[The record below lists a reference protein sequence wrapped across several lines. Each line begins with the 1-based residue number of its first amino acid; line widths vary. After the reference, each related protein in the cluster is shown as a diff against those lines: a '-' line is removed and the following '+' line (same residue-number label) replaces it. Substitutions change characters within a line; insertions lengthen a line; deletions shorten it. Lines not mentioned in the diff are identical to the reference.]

1 MAADDPWQEI
11 IDELNRYDRR
21 NMAAIQEVVQEVTL
35 PGARHLGELLDN
47 LRQQY
52 DDNGAF
58 LQEAEVRTGRKKSQL
73 YTYLRAYRQWD
84 ELQSAV
90 ADGRV
95 TSLKA
100 AMRLLSGAVQAPA
113 LAPAAAVVDV
123 DAAAADG
130 HPEAAT
136 AGAADDTHINTP
148 TAWSRSEAA
157 ALDALRAVPDACD
170 QLIAAVP
177 SDRGDLVVALEELL
191 TTASRLHNQLRSA
204 LLVAAEAHHHVD
216 VQQLEITSAD
226 PAHLLADSLPDA
238 VAAELLEHGNAAHV
252 LEPAGQREEAAP
264 VPPVEKKSNKGAVS
278 GRFPLTPEGNA
289 AFHAALADH
298 GNNQTRLSTTLGCS
312 ANSVSQHLAKVR
324 RFEEATGHV

>member
-11 IDELNRYDRR
+11 ADKLDQFQRR
-21 NMAAIQEVVQEVTL
+21 HVEFAQRITL
-35 PGARHLGELLDN
+35 PDARDIGERLDN
-47 LRQQY
+47 LQRQY

-58 LQEAEVRTGRKKSQL
+58 LKEAEHRVRLKKSQVYSYIKL
-73 YTYLRAYRQWD
+73 HRQWGEIQCAIAAGQD
-84 ELQSAV
+84 I
-90 ADGRV
+90 

-100 AMRLLSGAVQAPA
+100 ALRLLSGAVPTPA
-113 LAPAAAVVDV
+113 LAPAAVVVDV
-123 DAAAADG
+123 EAVAADG
-130 HPEAAT
+130 QPEGAA
-136 AGAADDTHINTP
+136 AGAADDTHINAP

-157 ALDALRAVPDACD
+157 ALDALRAVPGACD

-191 TTASRLHNQLRSA
+191 ATASRLHNQLRSA
-204 LLVAAEAHHHVD
+204 LLVAAETHHHVD

-238 VAAELLEHGNAAHV
+238 VAAELLDAGDDHGATEQV
-252 LEPAGQREEAAP
+252 DQVEAAP
-264 VPPVEKKSNKGAVS
+264 VPPVEKKKSNKGAVS
-278 GRFPLTPEGNA
+278 GRFPVTPEGNA

-298 GNNQTRLSTTLGCS
+298 GNSQTRLSKTLGCS

-324 RFEEATGHV
+324 RFEEATGHA